1 MATVH
6 KPGTDISAVQV
17 ELGMIVSTP
26 DSDRR
31 CDVSAVSVNVL
42 TGEADLFDS
51 AGRIFE
57 VQPGQLVTVLG
68 YFNLDAED

>member
-1 MATVH
+1 MATVYA
-6 KPGTDISAVQV
+6 PGTQISGIDVQ
-17 ELGMIVSTP
+17 LGMVVSTP

-57 VQPGQLVTVLG
+57 VQSGQLVTVLG